1 MLLTLILTIGV
12 GLGGFLA
19 FQYHD
24 TIQDVLNV
32 HNALVNEKSLHN
44 TVLPESCSKY
54 IPDVCLGWLE
64 TGKFLLDLAWI
75 SFEQWLM
82 GSCVLVDPANQYYR
96 VRFVIHHK
104 PYWILVRP
112 VAGPEKYL
120 VVQDSDR
127 DDVTEL
133 VNPYLRGLDSV
144 VKPLTPRILLDESHF
159 VRVSSLLDS
168 SSRQVDAD
176 EAF

>member
-1 MLLTLILTIGV
+1 MLLLLLTIGM

-19 FQYHD
+19 YQYHD
-24 TIQDVLNV
+24 TIRDVLKV
-32 HNALVNEKSLHN
+32 HDTLANEKSLHN
-44 TVLPESCSKY
+44 TVFPESWSKY

-82 GSCVLVDPANQYYR
+82 GSCVLIDPANQHYR

-104 PYWILVRP
+104 TYWILVRP

-120 VVQDSDR
+120 MVQDSDQ
-127 DDVTEL
+127 DDVTDL
-133 VNPYLRGLDSV
+133 VNPYLRGLESV
-144 VKPLTPRILLDESHF
+144 VGPLTPRLLLNEAHF

-168 SSRQVDAD
+168 SFRQVDAD
-176 EAF
+176 EVF

>member
-1 MLLTLILTIGV
+1 M

-19 FQYHD
+19 YQYHE
-24 TIQDVLNV
+24 TIQDVLKV
-32 HNALVNEKSLHN
+32 HETLVNEKSLHN
-44 TVLPESCSKY
+44 TVLPESCSEY
-54 IPDVCLGWLE
+54 IPNVCLGWLE

-82 GSCVLVDPANQYYR
+82 NSCVLVDPANQYYR
-96 VRFVIHHK
+96 VRFVIGHK

-112 VAGPEKYL
+112 VSGPEKYIA
-120 VVQDSDR
+120 VQDSDQ
-127 DDVTEL
+127 DDVTAS
-133 VNPYLRGLDSV
+133 VNPYLRGLESV
-144 VKPLTPRILLDESHF
+144 VTPLTPRILLDEEHF

-168 SSRQVDAD
+168 SHRQMDAD